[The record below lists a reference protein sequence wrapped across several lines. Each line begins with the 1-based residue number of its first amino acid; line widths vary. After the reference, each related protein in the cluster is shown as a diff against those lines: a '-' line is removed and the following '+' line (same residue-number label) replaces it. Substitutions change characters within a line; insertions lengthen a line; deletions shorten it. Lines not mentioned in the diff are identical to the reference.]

1 MFAWQLIIHIVILI
15 NITLIGGILPLIERK
30 YLSLIQRRVGPKF
43 VGYKGRLQFIA
54 DALKMFLKGCII
66 PSSANTFFFL
76 FWPAVVLSLCYLFW
90 INSLWGVNLMYMELE
105 YNIVFLS
112 LLSIGVNSAIFLTGY
127 FSKNKYAL
135 LGSIRTLIV
144 LFGLELLLG
153 LFFLTLMIF
162 MNSFHISI
170 IHVLQEEFSLVILFS
185 IVVNFIVILVL
196 LEINKSPFDLNEAE
210 TELVTGYHTEYG
222 AFWFALFYL
231 GEYFHLF
238 FSSVFMIYFF
248 FGF

>member
-1 MFAWQLIIHIVILI
+1 
-15 NITLIGGILPLIERK
+15 
-30 YLSLIQRRVGPKF
+30 
-43 VGYKGRLQFIA
+43 
-54 DALKMFLKGCII
+54 
-66 PSSANTFFFL
+66 
-76 FWPAVVLSLCYLFW
+76 
-90 INSLWGVNLMYMELE
+90 MELE

-112 LLSIGVNSAIFLTGY
+112 LLSIGVNGAIFLTGY

-135 LGSIRTLIV
+135 LGSVRTLIV
-144 LFGLELLLG
+144 LFGLELLMG
-153 LFFLTLMIF
+153 IFFITLIIF
-162 MNSFHISI
+162 INSFHISCA
-170 IHVLQEEFSLVILFS
+170 HTLQEEYSLCILFS
-185 IVVNFIVILVL
+185 IMVNFILILVL

>member
-1 MFAWQLIIHIVILI
+1 
-15 NITLIGGILPLIERK
+15 
-30 YLSLIQRRVGPKF
+30 
-43 VGYKGRLQFIA
+43 
-54 DALKMFLKGCII
+54 
-66 PSSANTFFFL
+66 
-76 FWPAVVLSLCYLFW
+76 
-90 INSLWGVNLMYMELE
+90 MYMELE

-112 LLSIGVNSAIFLTGY
+112 LLSIGVNAAIFLTGY
-127 FSKNKYAL
+127 YSKNKYAL
-135 LGSIRTLIV
+135 LGSVRTLIV
-144 LFGLELLLG
+144 LFGLELMMG
-153 LFFLTLMIF
+153 IFFLTLIIF
-162 MNSFHISI
+162 MNSFHISV
-170 IHVLQEEFSLVILFS
+170 IHTLQEEFSLAILFC
-185 IVVNFIVILVL
+185 IMVNFILILVL

>member
-54 DALKMFLKGCII
+54 DALKMFLKGCVI
-66 PSSANTFFFL
+66 PSAVNSFFFL
-76 FWPAVVLSLCYLFW
+76 FWPAVVLSLCYFFW
-90 INSLWGVNLMYMELE
+90 INALWGVNIMYMELE
-105 YNIVFLS
+105 YNLVFLS
-112 LLSIGVNSAIFLTGY
+112 LLSIGLNAAIFLTGY
-127 FSKNKYAL
+127 YSKNKYAL
-135 LGSIRTLIV
+135 LGSVRTLVV
-144 LFGLELLLG
+144 LFGLELMFG
-153 LFFLTLMIF
+153 ILFITLIIF

-170 IHVLQEEFSLVILFS
+170 MHTLQEEYCLSILFS
-185 IVVNFIVILVL
+185 ILINFILILVL

-238 FSSVFMIYFF
+238 FTSVFMIYFF